1 MAIGTFRGIVYRPL
15 GYLNS
20 FHKDRIKFPNRA
32 IVAGYGGG
40 KTYAVCME
48 NILVS
53 EINRGVPNVIIEPTF
68 LMVRDILIPTLTDIL
83 DLNHIKYEHNK
94 SHHNFY
100 IPEWNGHIW
109 LRSGDKPDKLKG
121 MNAGL
126 VTIDEPFIQSKAVY
140 DVAIS
145 RSRNPKAKILGIVLS
160 GTPENLN
167 WGFDIIEDEK
177 EEFKLYSG
185 TTYDNFYLPES
196 YVKKLE
202 ASYGEKDAAAYIRGQ
217 FVDRTTG
224 QCYYSFGQDN
234 IIPNYT
240 PVPSRPIEVSC
251 DFNIDIMCWNI
262 GQEVGGIDY
271 TFDSVEM
278 TGTAKTEVMCQ
289 MVRAKLNTEYK
300 DRYSDVIFYC
310 DIAGSANRPE
320 AAYTNIEIIRNNFPG
335 ARIETR
341 HIANIGDRISAT
353 NARLR
358 DSNGN
363 IRAYVTGNCKR
374 LINDY
379 RRVNWDHFFKK
390 GSAGDLTHTSDGES
404 YKFFAKYPLTGR
416 VEVTRRSIH

>member
-1 MAIGTFRGIVYRPL
+1 MAKMKGIYYHPLDYLKTF
-15 GYLNS
+15 
-20 FHKDRIKFPNRA
+20 HDDRYTHTNRA
-32 IVAGYGGG
+32 IITGYGGG

-53 EINRGVPNVIIEPTF
+53 EINRGVPNIIIEPTF
-68 LMVRDILIPTLTDIL
+68 QMVKDILEPTLINIL
-83 DLNHIKYEHNK
+83 DENGVKYKHNK
-94 SHHNFY
+94 SDKNFY
-100 IPEWNGHIW
+100 LPEWDGLIW
-109 LRSGDKPDKLKG
+109 LRSGDKPEKLKG

-126 VTIDEPFIQSKAVY
+126 VTIDEPFIQDVGTYK
-140 DVAIS
+140 VAIS
-145 RSRNPKAKILGIVLS
+145 RSRHPKAKVRGVILS
-160 GTPENLN
+160 GTPEQLN
-167 WGFDIIEDEK
+167 WGYDLITDEK
-177 EEFKLYSG
+177 EHFKVYRGS
-185 TTYDNFYLPES
+185 TYDNYHIEQAYIDRL
-196 YVKKLE
+196 K
-202 ASYGEKDAAAYIRGQ
+202 ASYGEKEIKAYVYGE
-217 FVDRTTG
+217 FVDMTTG
-224 QCYYSFGQDN
+224 LCYYSFSEQN

-289 MVRAKLNTEYK
+289 MVRAKLSNEYK

-363 IRAYVTGNCKR
+363 IRAYVTGSCKR